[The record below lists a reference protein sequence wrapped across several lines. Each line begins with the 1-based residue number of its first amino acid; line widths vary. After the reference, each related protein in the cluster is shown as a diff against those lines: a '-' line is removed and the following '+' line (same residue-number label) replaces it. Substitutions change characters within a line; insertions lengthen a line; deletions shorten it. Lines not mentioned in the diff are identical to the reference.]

1 MTNESLTKIVDA
13 IFEKYE
19 RAEVIQLIIE
29 LLQDRNVPYI
39 PQITWG
45 TDSNGSRIKTTRDF
59 TITNMTNMQRKD
71 LKGVEENLGQ

>member
-19 RAEVIQLIIE
+19 RAEAIQLTIE

-45 TDSNGSRIKTTRDF
+45 TDSNGNKIKTTRDF
-59 TITNMTNMQRKD
+59 ALCFGTGAKD